1 MKNVIGVRFMPV
13 GPISYYEA
21 GQTKYK
27 MDEKLIINNGNAV
40 DIGQVVIV
48 DKKSN
53 EEGGILS
60 HKNIIR
66 VATEKD
72 LEQDETIGRYR
83 APKSRTTCPLVP
95 LSSGSSAQ
103 MSACH
108 RAGAAP
114 PRLRSSARAAR

>member
-21 GQTKYK
+21 GQTKYR

-60 HKNIIR
+60 HK
-66 VATEKD
+66 T
-72 LEQDETIGRYR
+72 
-83 APKSRTTCPLVP
+83 
-95 LSSGSSAQ
+95 SSA
-103 MSACH
+103 S
-108 RAGAAP
+108 RP
-114 PRLRSSARAAR
+114 KRISSRMKKIARRRKKPLPYARRK

>member
-27 MDEKLIINNGNAV
+27 MDEKLIINNGNVV

-48 DKKSN
+48 DKQCKNDES
-53 EEGGILS
+53 GIHA
-60 HKNIIR
+60 HKHIIR

-72 LEQDETIGRYR
+72 LEQDEKNRAEAKFCRMQDQNEAAEIVDEADQIGI
-83 APKSRTTCPLVP
+83 
-95 LSSGSSAQ
+95 
-103 MSACH
+103 H
-108 RAGAAP
+108 F
-114 PRLRSSARAAR
+114 

>member
-72 LEQDETIGRYR
+72 LEQDEKNRAEAKEAFAVCKTKMKQIGR
-83 APKSRTTCPLVP
+83 AHV
-95 LSSGSSAQ
+95 
-103 MSACH
+103 
-108 RAGAAP
+108 
-114 PRLRSSARAAR
+114 